1 MDTVATVERV
11 LNEAHTMIASLSAA
25 DLAKPT
31 PCTSWNASALIEHMT
46 GVVTNFGTA
55 FSGGPLTPPAAP
67 GGAGATSADLAAS
80 YRQAVNALLQ
90 AVRAPGALDKTV
102 KLPFGEMPGGQ
113 AIGIVIG
120 DQSIHTWDL
129 AKALGKSYT
138 MDEQIASSI
147 LAMMHQLM
155 SMNSGARGEGKGFA
169 EEVPCP
175 ADAPVQERL
184 LAFSGRQP

>member
-1 MDTVATVERV
+1 MDTVTTVERV
-11 LNEAHTMIASLSAA
+11 LDEAHAMIASVSDAN
-25 DLAKPT
+25 LAKQT
-31 PCTSWNASALIEHMT
+31 PCTSWNVSALIEHMT

-55 FSGGPLTPPAAP
+55 FRGAQLTPTAAP
-67 GGAGATSADLAAS
+67 GSAGATSADLAAS
-80 YRQAVNALLQ
+80 YRQAVDALVQ
-90 AVRAPGALDKTV
+90 AVRAPGALDKTL
-102 KLPFGEMPGGQ
+102 KLPFGEMAGGQ
-113 AIGIVIG
+113 ALGIVIG

-129 AKALGKSYT
+129 AKAQGKPFT

-147 LAMMHQLM
+147 LTMMHQLM
-155 SMNSGARGEGKGFA
+155 SMNPGARGEGRGFA